1 MQLQVVWTAAGSW
14 GQWPCRPSTSFFSL
28 PPASLDKG
36 DPRVQGLLPGQEQGG
51 GVSDLQGDNLDVAG
65 ENIVKCTVDEQP
77 DLHLQAVLIWKG
89 Q

>member
-1 MQLQVVWTAAGSW
+1 MQLQVVWTRLLGSVAL
-14 GQWPCRPSTSFFSL
+14 QAIHFFSL

>member
-1 MQLQVVWTAAGSW
+1 MQLQVVWTRLLGSVSL
-14 GQWPCRPSTSFFSL
+14 QAIHFISL

-36 DPRVQGLLPGQEQGG
+36 DPRVQGLLPGKEQGG